1 MKTLGSTPNSELLLK
16 WESPYPIGENNFSQ
30 PEYKVL
36 SISTRET
43 TTIYKEPGGREVDS
57 LPWVVGRKISNHEC
71 PRVTNVYQ
79 LFFSDGNYSTLMVD
93 FLLKREIGQ
102 YVIEYYVPSMLLVE
116 LHINHCNHGDLYAGD
131 DELGLLLAG
140 PQCCSW
146 PHNSWNLNLADLHH
160 LNQEHRVG
168 SAS

>member
-71 PRVTNVYQ
+71 PRVTNV
-79 LFFSDGNYSTLMVD
+79 
-93 FLLKREIGQ
+93 
-102 YVIEYYVPSMLLVE
+102 
-116 LHINHCNHGDLYAGD
+116 
-131 DELGLLLAG
+131 
-140 PQCCSW
+140 
-146 PHNSWNLNLADLHH
+146 
-160 LNQEHRVG
+160 
-168 SAS
+168 